1 MTAIATENLIVRRGS
16 TALIDDLSL
25 SLTGTGSVAMI
36 GPNGAGKSTLLK
48 ALAGLERPTSGRVL
62 LGQRDLAAISTAE
75 RARTVGYL
83 PQHFDPHWD
92 LTVKDLLDL
101 GAARAAA
108 LPRGAVERTI
118 ESYELG
124 GLQRRRW
131 STLSGGERARVLL
144 AMVLV
149 VDPPVLLADEPA
161 ASLDIRHRLDV
172 TRALA
177 QRGAERLSIVVVHD
191 LDLAFGFFDRV
202 IVIHRGRIVADAPAS
217 ELIADP
223 LLDQVFA
230 VRFQRL
236 KTDDGWLLRARPDD
250 RGAARN
256 DRAPRA

>member
-1 MTAIATENLIVRRGS
+1 MTAIAAERLIVQRDGA
-16 TALIDDLSL
+16 ALIDDLSL
-25 SLTGTGSVAMI
+25 AIAGTGSIAVI

-62 LGQRDLAAISTAE
+62 LGQRDLAALSTAE
-75 RARTVGYL
+75 RARAVGYL

-92 LTVKDLLDL
+92 LTVKDLIEL
-101 GAARAAA
+101 GAARAAP
-108 LPRGAVERTI
+108 LPHDAVERAI

-124 GLQRRRW
+124 GLRGRRW

-177 QRGAERLSIVVVHD
+177 RRGDERLSIVVVHD

-202 IVIHRGRIVADAPAS
+202 IVIHRGRIAADAPAR

-223 LLDQVFA
+223 LLDEVFA

-236 KTDDGWLLRARPDD
+236 KTADGWLLRADPS
-250 RGAARN
+250 
-256 DRAPRA
+256 